1 MVAFGYVETNGTDHK
16 SKTITDISDY
26 KDGDPDWYK
35 AGLEAAILAPTAVN
49 QQKFKFRRDGEKV
62 KLGVS
67 GIGVYTKIDLGI
79 VKYHFEVI
87 SSRKTQY

>member
-1 MVAFGYVETNGTDHK
+1 MIYSELRIIMSLGKN
-16 SKTITDISDY
+16 ITDISDY

-62 KLGVS
+62 TLSVAGLGF
-67 GIGVYTKIDLGI
+67 YTKIDLGI
-79 VKYHFEVI
+79 VKYHFETV
-87 SSRKTQY
+87 SGRKVQ